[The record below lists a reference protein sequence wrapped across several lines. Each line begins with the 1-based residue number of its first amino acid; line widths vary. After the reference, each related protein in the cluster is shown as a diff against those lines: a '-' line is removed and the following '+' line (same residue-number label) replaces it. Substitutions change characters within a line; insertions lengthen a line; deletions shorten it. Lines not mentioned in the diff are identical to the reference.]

1 MLLPC
6 EDYGTLGRGG
16 DDDKTRNCRLSCSAH
31 DLRCASV
38 RLRPFSFFDIPMFQ
52 LPVRSTNSGSS
63 SEAPSTFYQRHTETG
78 LRWLWLALTELVRV
92 LQHGEFVPFSRFR
105 FGTKIE
111 TQVCHAPHLVG
122 RVGKELTPLHAPET
136 RSRIAIVAFMLEG
149 YRMDPAT
156 KIFSFGDTRTAEKE
170 RGLDLRG
177 LKANAAREHKILCW
191 HLIGQR
197 DAAQI

>member
-1 MLLPC
+1 
-6 EDYGTLGRGG
+6 
-16 DDDKTRNCRLSCSAH
+16 
-31 DLRCASV
+31 
-38 RLRPFSFFDIPMFQ
+38 
-52 LPVRSTNSGSS
+52 
-63 SEAPSTFYQRHTETG
+63 
-78 LRWLWLALTELVRV
+78 V

-111 TQVCHAPHLVG
+111 TQLCDAPHLVG

-149 YRMDPAT
+149 YRMDLQL
-156 KIFSFGDTRTAEKE
+156 KFSALEILNCRK
-170 RGLDLRG
+170 RKGLDLRG
-177 LKANAAREHKILCW
+177 LKANAAREHKKLCS